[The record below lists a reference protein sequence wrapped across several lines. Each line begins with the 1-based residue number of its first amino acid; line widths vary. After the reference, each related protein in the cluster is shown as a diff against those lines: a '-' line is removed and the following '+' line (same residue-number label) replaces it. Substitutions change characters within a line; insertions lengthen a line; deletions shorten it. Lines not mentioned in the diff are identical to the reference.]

1 MRIGLIA
8 GPWIPVPP
16 PSYGGTER
24 VVDSLA
30 RGFAAA
36 GHEVLL
42 AVPSDSECPVPRVS
56 GMRVSEPAELGSTLS
71 ELSHVIRAY
80 QGMRGVDLIHDH
92 TMAGPLY
99 AHRPSSV
106 PVVTTIHGRL
116 TPAAADI
123 YRAVGRTAS
132 IIAISRDQVTH
143 APDVPIARVIHHG
156 LDLSTV
162 PTGTGKGGYACF
174 VGRVCPDKGLVE
186 AIAIARKAEIP
197 LRIAAKMREPDE
209 LRFYREVVKP
219 LLGPN
224 EDFMGEITDDEKYA
238 LMGNAVAFLNPI
250 QWPEPFGLVMIESL
264 ATGTPVVGT
273 PVGSAP
279 EVVDHG
285 VTGFLASLAELPALL
300 LGVASL
306 SREACRASV
315 AERFSSAR
323 MVADHLELF
332 ASVLE
337 QGQSFGVPDPGAV
350 HENQMRDPLGRGV
363 GNRGPAGI

>member
-16 PSYGGTER
+16 PAYGGIER

-80 QGMRGVDLIHDH
+80 RGMRGMDVIHDH
-92 TMAGPLY
+92 TLAGPLY
-99 AHRPSSV
+99 THRPSLV
-106 PVVTTIHGRL
+106 PLVTTIHGRL
-116 TPAAADI
+116 TPSAVDV
-123 YRAVGRTAS
+123 YRAIGRSAS
-132 IIAISRDQVTH
+132 IIAISRDQVSH

-162 PTGTGKGGYACF
+162 PRGAGQGGYVCF
-174 VGRVCPDKGLVE
+174 VGRMCPDKGVLE
-186 AIAIARKAEIP
+186 AIAIARKAGFP
-197 LRIAAKMREPDE
+197 LRIAAKMREPEE
-209 LRFYREVVKP
+209 LRYFREVVEP
-219 LLGPN
+219 RLGSN
-224 EDFMGEITDDEKYA
+224 EEFVGEIGDAEKYV
-238 LMGNAVAFLNPI
+238 LMGDAYAFLNPI
-250 QWPEPFGLVMIESL
+250 QWPEPFGLVMIEAL

-273 PVGSAP
+273 PVGAAP

-285 VTGFLASLAELPALL
+285 TTGYLASVSDLPALL
-300 LGVASL
+300 PRAAAL
-306 SREACRASV
+306 SRTACRASV
-315 AERFSSAR
+315 EERFSSHR

-332 ASVLE
+332 GQILE
-337 QGQSFGVPDPGAV
+337 QRLTFGVPDPPTV
-350 HENQMRDPLGRGV
+350 HENQIQDSLTPGG
-363 GNRGPAGI
+363 A